1 MLIER
6 IKLQQMNRSVLFYG
20 AIALAAIFILLGVYY
35 LIHGIY
41 HPYVLL
47 SHPFTLINYP
57 HVNTSSHKKFSA
69 IFFGIAAVFLLSAY
83 LARPKKAF
91 AR

>member
-1 MLIER
+1 MS
-6 IKLQQMNRSVLFYG
+6 RSVFFYG
-20 AIALAAIFILLGVYY
+20 AIALAAIFIILGVYY

-47 SHPFTLINYP
+47 SRPFTLINYS
-57 HVNTSSHKKFSA
+57 HVNTSSHKKYTA
-69 IFFGIAAVFLLSAY
+69 IFFAVAAVFLLGAY
-83 LARPKKAF
+83 LARPKKAI